1 MAKKLEKPITSQKE
15 YEKRLRRVKLKAFLV
30 ITIPSIIV
38 LFLLAV
44 LFSNGKA
51 LSIFGVKNYREVLNV
66 FYGSFYVITAIVV
79 IAVLAFATVALI
91 KVLINFIR
99 DLKNK
104 NGQ

>member
-1 MAKKLEKPITSQKE
+1 MAKKPEKPITSQKE

-79 IAVLAFATVALI
+79 IAVLAFATVAITKAIIDFI
-91 KVLINFIR
+91 KG
-99 DLKNK
+99 LKNK
-104 NGQ
+104 